1 VLIGNVP
8 KPRQLDNHICGPQ
21 AQPIFDQSLLVS
33 GDGSVQN
40 AVVYVKGLSSDS
52 PPPAEQPG
60 IDQKDCQYVPH
71 LLAIRSGQQVVFKSS
86 ELAGVPHNVHIAAI
100 GKNLAIVGPGTLP
113 AVKFD
118 TVDFINVRCDV
129 HPWMSCW
136 VAVMDGPWFAVS
148 SPQGTFEIKNVPA
161 GPCTLAV
168 WHERLS
174 TMEQTVN
181 VTANHTTE
189 VTFTYRAE

>member
-1 VLIGNVP
+1 LIGTVP
-8 KPRQLDNHICGPQ
+8 KPRLIDNHACGPQ

-33 GDGSVQN
+33 GNGAVQN

-52 PPPAEQPG
+52 PPPTEQPV
-60 IDQKDCQYVPH
+60 IDQKDCQYVPY
-71 LLAIRSGQQVVFKSS
+71 LLAIRSGQQVIFKSS
-86 ELAGVPHNVHIAAI
+86 ESAAVPHNVHIAAI

-113 AVKFD
+113 PVKFD

-148 SPQGTFEIKNVPA
+148 SPQGTFEIKNVPV
-161 GPCTLAV
+161 GQCTLAV

-174 TMEQTVN
+174 TLEQTVN
-181 VTANHTTE
+181 VTANQTTE
-189 VTFTYRAE
+189 ITFTYRAE